1 MGGFFFFF
9 AGLGIRGMV
18 EQSMEGG
25 GFGWCG
31 HARFVCCATIGTKK
45 KRPRNSFASERV
57 RCFSFFYPFYPIF
70 HLVPPYLLPLTLHP
84 FILAFPLKLTSWRNP
99 FFVFTLSFSKVGVN
113 LGKKRKKTYLFIFIY
128 LYVCVYVW
136 MWGWKEGC
144 VMYDV

>member
-1 MGGFFFFF
+1 
-9 AGLGIRGMV
+9 
-18 EQSMEGG
+18 MEGG